1 MHKAAI
7 YIVKENIL
15 FWSVGDW
22 CQLGQ
27 ELKESDQMTI
37 KTHLVEGCCWGGGG
51 KNPRQVC
58 CCRLCFHSSPVLL
71 TNATREG
78 VK

>member
-1 MHKAAI
+1 MQHTGYTVHKAAI

-37 KTHLVEGCCWGGGG
+37 KTHLVEGCCWGGGV
-51 KNPRQVC
+51 RILV
-58 CCRLCFHSSPVLL
+58 RFAVAVSVSIHLL
-71 TNATREG
+71 SC
-78 VK
+78 